1 MTIKKVELDTSNH
14 AEFDGAG
21 SGLPCTATTP
31 NRAPKAIKLQLLIG
45 GKLESSGGCGWSEI
59 EDLT

>member
-14 AEFDGAG
+14 AEFDGGG
-21 SGLPCTATTP
+21 SELLCTTTTL
-31 NRAPKAIKLQLLIG
+31 NRAPKAMKLQLLIG
-45 GKLESSGGCGWSEI
+45 GKLATSGGCGWSEI